1 MFCHVAPLSVDRYI
15 PDVPA
20 EAKML
25 PPSETIDKTVPILGG
40 EERVHDVP
48 LFVDLNIPSSYVP
61 AKIVPPISVRQRILI
76 VSRLPVC
83 QLMPLSVDL
92 YTLFCVPA
100 RITLSF
106 INIEVI
112 LLSFK
117 DVCVQF
123 VPLLEDK

>member
-15 PDVPA
+15 PDVPV

-76 VSRLPVC
+76 VSRLP
-83 QLMPLSVDL
+83 
-92 YTLFCVPA
+92 A
-100 RITLSF
+100 HAIIGGF
-106 INIEVI
+106 IYIVLCAGKNNII
-112 LLSFK
+112 IY
-117 DVCVQF
+117 
-123 VPLLEDK
+123 